1 MRSDRVQTVSFARRT
16 IGGTEHQSRER
27 ASVKKSF
34 MLLYLLSFGTFNE
47 LPVPGKTRKKKRAHA
62 HAYVLR
68 RHKTRTKQNHTLA
81 FCCVVCGWC
90 DIQHTR
96 SIYTEY

>member
-47 LPVPGKTRKKKRAHA
+47 LPVPGNKKEE
-62 HAYVLR
+62 
-68 RHKTRTKQNHTLA
+68 TRTRPRPRPSPPQNTYQTKPYIGVLLRG
-81 FCCVVCGWC
+81 VWLV
-90 DIQHTR
+90 
-96 SIYTEY
+96 